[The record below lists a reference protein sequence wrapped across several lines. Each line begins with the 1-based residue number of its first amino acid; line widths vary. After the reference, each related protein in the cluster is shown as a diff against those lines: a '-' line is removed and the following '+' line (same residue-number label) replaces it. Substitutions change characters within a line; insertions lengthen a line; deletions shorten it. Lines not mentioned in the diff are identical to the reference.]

1 MYTPQFV
8 YRVAICP
15 GGNLLYI
22 QITSIVLPYIWLP
35 YKRSLMYLEWN
46 SELLLLP
53 NFSIESGPRVKVPR
67 SFGNSSTVFIMEGR
81 LPEESPESER
91 DSPTV
96 TFIDDEGRLAM
107 RVTIQVPSGE
117 IVLSNNLHVSNVDN

>member
-1 MYTPQFV
+1 M
-8 YRVAICP
+8 
-15 GGNLLYI
+15 
-22 QITSIVLPYIWLP
+22 
-35 YKRSLMYLEWN
+35 
-46 SELLLLP
+46 
-53 NFSIESGPRVKVPR
+53 PR